1 MTAQILNGTATAQRL
16 KQEVAEKVRERLS
29 KGLRA
34 PCLAVILVGN
44 DAASKV
50 YVANKKKACEQ
61 TGIESRSYYF
71 SENVTEQEILQ
82 KIQVLNQDET
92 VDGILIQLPLPS
104 HINPSTMIEHLLPTK
119 DVDGFHPYNMGR
131 LVLRNPAL
139 RPCTPYGIMT
149 LLKETGINFYGLY
162 AVILGSSNI
171 VGRPMT
177 LELLLAG
184 STVTN
189 CHRFTKDIRPFV
201 EQADLLIVA
210 VGKPGIV
217 KGEWIKPGAIVVDV
231 GMNRLDDGRLV
242 GDVDFEVAKER
253 ASWITPVPGGVGPM
267 TVATLLLNTL
277 QACELYS
284 NYKAD
289 IRQESPLN
297 LHD

>member
-1 MTAQILNGTATAQRL
+1 MTANILDGNAAAQRL
-16 KQEVAEKVRERLS
+16 KQEISEKLRERLS

-50 YVANKKKACEQ
+50 YVKNKKKACEQ
-61 TGIESRSYYF
+61 TGIESRSYDLP
-71 SENVTEQEILQ
+71 ENTTEHEILERI
-82 KIQVLNQDET
+82 KALNRDDE
-92 VDGILIQLPLPS
+92 VDGILVQLPLPP
-104 HINPSTMIEHLLPTK
+104 HISPSTVIEHILPTK
-119 DVDGFHPYNMGR
+119 DVDGFHPYNVGR
-131 LVLRNPAL
+131 LALRNPTL

-149 LLKETGINFYGLY
+149 LLKDTGVNFYGLY
-162 AVILGSSNI
+162 AVIVGSSNH
-171 VGRPMT
+171 VGRPMM

-189 CHRFTKDIRPFV
+189 CHRFTKDLRPFV

-231 GMNRLDDGRLV
+231 GINRLEDGRLV
-242 GDVDFEVAKER
+242 GDVDFEAAKER

-267 TVATLLLNTL
+267 TVATVLLNTL
-277 QACELYS
+277 KACEFHLQQ
-284 NYKAD
+284 KMA
-289 IRQESPLN
+289 QKESEF
-297 LHD
+297 